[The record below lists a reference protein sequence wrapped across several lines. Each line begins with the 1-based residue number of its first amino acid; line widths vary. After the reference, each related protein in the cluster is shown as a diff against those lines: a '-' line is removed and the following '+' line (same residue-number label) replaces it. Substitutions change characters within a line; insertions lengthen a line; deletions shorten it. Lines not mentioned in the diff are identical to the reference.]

1 MAKKA
6 NGELFG
12 EVGGEERPQKLRWME
27 GRKCVEG
34 MKKRGGLWP
43 KRRRRP
49 RLAGWGEGRGWMKY
63 ISPGQFIF
71 GSEGLSNN

>member
-34 MKKRGGLWP
+34 MKKGCCGQKGGGGQDWQDGG
-43 KRRRRP
+43 KEE
-49 RLAGWGEGRGWMKY
+49 AG
-63 ISPGQFIF
+63 
-71 GSEGLSNN
+71 